1 MSTDAPGGVIE
12 RRDEAYEL
20 DERLT
25 VVGRRLAVGDAAP
38 AFTLAC
44 LDPETDEMREVSLAD
59 SAGDVRLL
67 NVVNSLDTPVCDVET
82 RRWEQL
88 RADLPP
94 GVRVY
99 TISMDLPFA
108 QARWRR
114 AGDVAH
120 DALSAHAGEE
130 FGREYGVLLKEWRL
144 LQRAVFVVDADG
156 VVVHAEYV
164 ADQMT
169 EPDYDAALR
178 AARTAA
184 GGG

>member
-1 MSTDAPGGVIE
+1 MHDSGVTE

-25 VVGRRLAVGDAAP
+25 VVGRRLTVGDEAP
-38 AFTLAC
+38 AFQLAC
-44 LDPETDEMREVSLAD
+44 LDPETEQMREVSLAD
-59 SAGDVRLL
+59 SAGEVRLL
-67 NVVNSLDTPVCDVET
+67 NVVNSLDTAVCQVET

-88 RADLPP
+88 RAGLAP

-108 QARWRR
+108 QARWRG
-114 AGDVAH
+114 AEGVEH
-120 DALSAHAGEE
+120 DALSAHASER

-144 LQRAVFVVDADG
+144 LQRAVFVIDAEG
-156 VVVHAEYV
+156 IVVHAEYV

-169 EPDYDAALR
+169 EPDYDAAVL
-178 AARTAA
+178 AA
-184 GGG
+184 GGTG

>member
-1 MSTDAPGGVIE
+1 MHDTGRDVSE

-25 VVGRRLAVGDAAP
+25 VVGSRLAVGDEAP
-38 AFTLAC
+38 AFELPC
-44 LDPETDEMREVSLAD
+44 LDPETEQMREVSLAD
-59 SAGDVRLL
+59 SAGEVRLL
-67 NVVNSLDTPVCDVET
+67 NVVNSLDTAVCQVET

-94 GVRVY
+94 EVRVY
-99 TISMDLPFA
+99 TISMDLPFG

-114 AGDVAH
+114 AEGVEH
-120 DALSAHAGEE
+120 DALSAHASER

-144 LQRAVFVVDADG
+144 LQRAVFVIDAEG
-156 VVVHAEYV
+156 IVVHAEYV
-164 ADQMT
+164 ADQMA

-178 AARTAA
+178 AAGGAA
-184 GGG
+184 G